1 MLGQLVNEESDF
13 GSPVE
18 WLDGGFSCGKARRW
32 SFPLGDEEQRSGELP
47 GGGHGDFGAG
57 LMVAANCW
65 KRFLRFWISSWGP
78 AGRGGWSLSAFEL
91 GSLGPG
97 HERLRVGEMEL
108 VW

>member
-1 MLGQLVNEESDF
+1 MNEESDF

-18 WLDGGFSCGKARRW
+18 RFDGGFSCGRGRCC

-47 GGGHGDFGAG
+47 GGGHGGFWAG
-57 LMVAANCW
+57 LMEAVNCW
-65 KRFLRFWISSWGP
+65 KRLLRFWISSRDP
-78 AGRGGWSLSAFEL
+78 ARGGVWRLSVFEL

-97 HERLRVGEMEL
+97 HELLRVGEMES